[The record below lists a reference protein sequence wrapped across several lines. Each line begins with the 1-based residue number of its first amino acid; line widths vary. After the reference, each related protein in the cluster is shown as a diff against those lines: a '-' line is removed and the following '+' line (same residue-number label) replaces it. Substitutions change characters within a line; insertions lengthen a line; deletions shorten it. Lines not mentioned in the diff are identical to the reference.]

1 MTTHGI
7 TDALLGAD
15 LLAGAVLAT
24 ARGVP
29 EPVAMADYQATRDRL
44 SRDLFA
50 VTEEVASYDWDDAGL
65 EPLLRRVSAAMSD
78 EVDFLATR
86 EGHAVVPDLSGKIR
100 PDTAAVPG

>member
-1 MTTHGI
+1 M
-7 TDALLGAD
+7 
-15 LLAGAVLAT
+15 LAT

-44 SRDLFA
+44 ARDLFT
-50 VTEEVASYDWDDAGL
+50 VTEEVASYDWDDAAL

-78 EVDFLATR
+78 EVDFLAAR
-86 EGHAVVPDLSGKIR
+86 PDHGPPPDFFGTVR